1 MTGDFYSFFNELL
14 SFVKDHSGKAD
25 DLPLV
30 VAMNPVTLHTNV
42 LNGYSP
48 RMTEYMSI
56 GMLITANMISMAA
69 RFRSIQ
75 WYGVRI

>member
-14 SFVKDHSGKAD
+14 SFVSGKD

>member
-1 MTGDFYSFFNELL
+1 MTFIPSLTSCYLL
-14 SFVKDHSGKAD
+14 SRGKD